1 MAMNLRIVDKEEQ
14 DNRYD
19 LFDVHFHTDVIKTTV
34 TSDPDIVT
42 HWIFETESSHSGD
55 RHLIV
60 GLDVEWRPNFH
71 RNQQNPVA
79 VLQICVDHRCLII
92 QLLYCR
98 SIPESLDNFLGNRD
112 YDFVGVGIESDVEKL
127 LEDYE
132 LNVKNTVGLGEVAAD
147 AYGMRNLRNAGLKK
161 LCNVVLGKE
170 ITKPKSVT
178 MGRWDSEW
186 LSSNQIQ
193 YACLD
198 AFVSSEIARHL
209 NVGTGG
215 AAGAAGGARGGAGAG
230 GARGGGAAAGGSSTP
245 FLGSSGIVERGKHRE
260 FYG

>member
-1 MAMNLRIVDKEEQ
+1 MNLRIVVNEQQ

-19 LFDVHFHTDVIKTTV
+19 LFDVHFHTDVIKTMV
-34 TSDPDIVT
+34 TCDPDMVT
-42 HWIFETESSHSGD
+42 EWISEIESSHSGN
-55 RHLIV
+55 RRLIA
-60 GLDVEWRPNFH
+60 GLDVEWRPNFN

-79 VLQICVDHRCLII
+79 VLQICVDRRCLII

-98 SIPESLDNFLGNRD
+98 SIPESLVNFLGNRE

-132 LNVKNTVGLGEVAAD
+132 LSVKNVVDLRGIAAD
-147 AYGMRNLRNAGLKK
+147 AYGMRNLRNAGLKQ

-170 ITKPKSVT
+170 IVKPRSVT

-186 LSSNQIQ
+186 LSLNQIQ

-209 NVGTGG
+209 NVG
-215 AAGAAGGARGGAGAG
+215 
-230 GARGGGAAAGGSSTP
+230 SSS
-245 FLGSSGIVERGKHRE
+245 SSGS
-260 FYG
+260 